1 MSTTIYLDVDG
12 VINAVTK
19 RVPTSTGW
27 GEYARRKVNGFPIMF
42 APGLIEALNEL
53 AARDDVTIKW
63 LTTWEKDAAED
74 LSPALGLNG
83 QDWEVL
89 TGDQEAWRG
98 GDWWKL
104 QAIKADVEA
113 SGPERFFWI
122 DDDLGAEAAALS
134 WMDSRPEGTAVTPQ
148 MRLGLTVAHLDEL
161 RSAIA
166 AEAVAA

>member
-12 VINAVTK
+12 VLNAVTK
-19 RVPTSTGW
+19 KAPTSTGW

-53 AARDDVTIKW
+53 AARHDVTIKW

-83 QDWEVL
+83 QGWAVL

-104 QAIKADVEA
+104 HAIKSDVA
-113 SGPERFFWI
+113 ATPPERFFWI
-122 DDDLGAEAAALS
+122 DDDLASEAPALA
-134 WMDSRPEGTAVTPQ
+134 WLGTHPEGEAVSPHL
-148 MRLGLTVAHLDEL
+148 RLGLTTAHVESILA
-161 RSAIA
+161 AIN

>member
-19 RVPTSTGW
+19 RAPTSTGW
-27 GEYARRKVNGFPIMF
+27 GEYARRKVNSFAIMF
-42 APGLIEALNEL
+42 APDLVTALNEL

-74 LSPALGLNG
+74 LSPALGING
-83 QDWEVL
+83 QDWAVL

-104 QAIKADVEA
+104 AAITADVEETA
-113 SGPERFFWI
+113 PEQFFWI
-122 DDDLGAEAAALS
+122 DDDLAGEAAALS
-134 WMDSRPEGTAVTPQ
+134 WLDSRPEGAAITPN
-148 MRLGLTVAHLDEL
+148 MRLGLTLAHIDEI
-161 RSAIA
+161 RAAIGA
-166 AEAVAA
+166 KAVAA